1 MEYLNP
7 SPAAA
12 LPQAMWLVYS
22 TAMERPGSASE
33 TLFDLVVPAAMRPKT
48 PGDGSH
54 VKRALSALLKLDLI
68 TEVDGTLSAEK
79 VPGPQEF
86 LRQLRHRI
94 VQPPEKFGPEFD
106 GADDIRRGL
115 VWLMRQSPA
124 QALDYVEDVEQKEN
138 AEAEKV
144 FVNPSRWNTFR
155 IWCDVLGFGQTALD
169 AMAKDK
175 DKDKAGSRIVPNPSR
190 AVVDAI
196 SNPFGE
202 TLPRGEQLPIGR
214 LVDFLRE
221 ELPVLPGHPSAIFGG
236 VGDDDNPL
244 RVVGHALTAAEEMD
258 VLTLTYQS
266 DPSGVM
272 ALPDARDGGTRY
284 VSAVT
289 IRK

>member
-22 TAMERPGSASE
+22 AAMERPGSDSE
-33 TLFDLVVPAAMRPKT
+33 SLLDLVVPTAMRPHT
-48 PGDGSH
+48 PSDGSH
-54 VKRALSALLKLDLI
+54 VKRALSALLKLGLI
-68 TEVDGTLSAEK
+68 AGQDGVLAAEK
-79 VPGPQEF
+79 VAGPQEF

-94 VQPPEKFGPEFD
+94 VQPPEKFGPDFD

-115 VWLMRQSPA
+115 IWLMRQSPA
-124 QALDYVEDVEQKEN
+124 QALDYAEDVEQKEN
-138 AEAEKV
+138 ADAEKKV
-144 FVNPSRWNTFR
+144 FVNPGRWNTFR
-155 IWCDVLGFGQTALD
+155 MWCDVLGFGQTALD
-169 AMAKDK
+169 VMAKE
-175 DKDKAGSRIVPNPSR
+175 KAGSRIVPNPSR

-196 SNPFGE
+196 SHPFGE
-202 TLPRGEQLPIGR
+202 ALPRGEQLPIGR
-214 LVDFLRE
+214 LVNFLRE

-236 VGDDDNPL
+236 VADDDNSL
-244 RVVGHALTAAEEMD
+244 RVVGHALTAAEEMN
-258 VLTLTYQS
+258 VLTLAYQS

-272 ALPDARDGGTRY
+272 ALPDAQQGGTRY

>member
-1 MEYLNP
+1 MNP

-12 LPQAMWLVYS
+12 LPQAMWLTYS
-22 TAMERPGSASE
+22 AAMDRPGSNSE
-33 TLFDLVVPAAMRPKT
+33 ALLDLLVPIALRPHT

-54 VKRALSALLKLDLI
+54 VNRALSALLKLGLI
-68 TEVDGTLSAEK
+68 SEKDGTLTAEPLAGP
-79 VPGPQEF
+79 PGF

-94 VQPPEKFGPEFD
+94 VQPPEKFGPGYD

-124 QALDYVEDVEQKEN
+124 QALNFKEDVEERN
-138 AEAEKV
+138 TEAKKV
-144 FVNPSRWNTFR
+144 FVNPTRWNTFR
-155 IWCDVLGFGQTALD
+155 MWCDVLGFGQSALD

-175 DKDKAGSRIVPNPSR
+175 AGSRIVANPSR

-196 SNPFGE
+196 RHPFGKAM
-202 TLPRGEQLPIGR
+202 PRGEQLPIGR
-214 LVDFLRE
+214 LVEFLRE
-221 ELPVLPGHPSAIFGG
+221 ELPVLPGHPTAIFDGMS
-236 VGDDDNPL
+236 DDDNPL
-244 RVVGHALTAAEEMD
+244 RVVGHALSAAEEMN

-266 DPSGVM
+266 DPTGVM
-272 ALPDARDGGTRY
+272 ALPDAHDGGTRY

>member
-22 TAMERPGSASE
+22 AAMERPGSDAE
-33 TLFDLVVPAAMRPKT
+33 TLLDLIVPTAMRPQT

-54 VKRALSALLKLDLI
+54 VKRALAALVKLGLV
-68 TEVDGTLSAEK
+68 TERSGSLTAER
-79 VPGPQEF
+79 VGGPQEF
-86 LRQLRHRI
+86 IRQLRHRI
-94 VQPPEKFGPEFD
+94 VQPPEKFGPDFE

-115 VWLMRQSPA
+115 VWLMRQSPS
-124 QALDYVEDVEQKEN
+124 QALDYAEDVEQKES

-144 FVNPSRWNTFR
+144 FVNPGRWNTFR
-155 IWCDVLGFGQTALD
+155 MWCDVLGFGQTALD
-169 AMAKDK
+169 VMA
-175 DKDKAGSRIVPNPSR
+175 KDKAGSRIVPNPSR

-196 SNPFGE
+196 CHPFGE
-202 TLPRGEQLPIGR
+202 ALPRREQLPIGQ
-214 LVDFLRE
+214 LVRFLRN
-221 ELPVLPGHPSAIFGG
+221 ELPVLPGHPSAVFGG
-236 VGDDDNPL
+236 LSDDDNPL
-244 RVVGHALTAAEEMD
+244 RVIGHALTAAEELN

-272 ALPDARDGGTRY
+272 ALPDAQHGATRY

-289 IRK
+289 IGE